1 MIRDLAQGAGRTG
14 KGPASPPDLCKTS
27 SGLAASPNP
36 GPHTSGLG
44 FQICRASISAQKP
57 PRAGPAACCAE
68 ESSRMRTPG
77 RSRSLWRRQGPVPL
91 PERLGLD
98 GASLHAAP
106 PRKAAGSGR
115 TRASPADE
123 SPTAHICLHPQK
135 QEVPDGEKAKLRVS
149 ICDPARAWRA
159 QHRGR
164 NQLGLQAKQLP
175 VQFTFSGRKINREL
189 QFAPKSD
196 LGSCPAQ
203 LEQPG
208 ASHTAKPRARHRSCP
223 QPAGA
228 RTVLVC
234 FNPL

>member
-1 MIRDLAQGAGRTG
+1 MQHTYSVNPSQPHALQPARSVSSAEFPMIRGLAHAAGRTG

-27 SGLAASPNP
+27 SGLAASTNP

-77 RSRSLWRRQGPVPL
+77 CSRSLWRRQGPVPL

-135 QEVPDGEKAKLRVS
+135 QEVPDGEKAKLRAS
-149 ICDPARAWRA
+149 ICDPAPAWRA

-164 NQLGLQAKQLP
+164 TSWGCRQSSS
-175 VQFTFSGRKINREL
+175 QFSLHF
-189 QFAPKSD
+189 
-196 LGSCPAQ
+196 
-203 LEQPG
+203 
-208 ASHTAKPRARHRSCP
+208 RAEK
-223 QPAGA
+223 
-228 RTVLVC
+228 
-234 FNPL
+234 